1 MYAMYRRTGARLSTA
16 YARGVPASQPRATY
30 HHGTLREELITACVA
45 LIEAEGIG
53 AVSLRRVARAS
64 GVSPRAPYHHF
75 TDRSALLAAIA
86 VRGHEVLEQQL
97 RQAREQAP
105 TAARALGALVETY
118 VQFAKDHPAYLR
130 LMLRP
135 ELSQPEHHPEAQTAG
150 DAAIQLLTETVLDC
164 QHEGSAPPGDPT
176 ALVAMIWALAIGIV
190 TLWLDGPLEGRC
202 VSLGTTPE
210 ALTARITALL
220 QTMLTR

>member
-1 MYAMYRRTGARLSTA
+1 MYALYRRDGAQLSTA
-16 YARGVPASQPRATY
+16 YARAVPASQPRATY
-30 HHGTLREELITACVA
+30 HHGSLREELITACVA

-86 VRGHEVLEQQL
+86 VRGHELLEQQL
-97 RQAREQAP
+97 RQARQQAP
-105 TAARALGALVETY
+105 TAARGLGALIETY
-118 VQFAKDHPAYLR
+118 VQFARDHPAYLR

-135 ELSQPEHHPEAQTAG
+135 ELSLPQQHPEAQTAG

-164 QHEGSAPPGDPT
+164 QRDGSAPPGDPT

-210 ALTARITALL
+210 ALTAQITALL
-220 QTMLTR
+220 QTILTR